1 MFVKEVYVTRG
12 WMHLK
17 VFNPIITLYLPG
29 FSESC
34 NYYFIQAA
42 APRFNMK
49 YLKKKMFSLPTDL
62 RTKAVD
68 ILISGI
74 LEHFRFIL
82 AEKITYKIFITDI
95 FEVEL
100 LIVRQG

>member
-34 NYYFIQAA
+34 NFIQAA
-42 APRFNMK
+42 APRFDMK

-82 AEKITYKIFITDI
+82 AEKITYKICIKDI